1 MRPWRSAVQ
10 RPPAATFRSRAA
22 KMTFSQGECPMPQVK
37 LVQDSEASEEVR
49 AVFDDIRKMRNTDYV
64 NNIWRALAAHPPVL
78 KRFWGQ
84 MKEIMVKDSRIDS
97 LTKEFIYL
105 AVSITNNCEYCINS
119 HIAAARKKGMDDATL
134 AELVEIVALAN
145 AGNRLTQG
153 LQVEVDERAL
163 ADPIPTLALPLK
175 GREVFW
181 FLTFTASTFIY
192 HLHEFTMDL
201 ETVIRE

>member
-1 MRPWRSAVQ
+1 
-10 RPPAATFRSRAA
+10 
-22 KMTFSQGECPMPQVK
+22 MPQVK
-37 LVQDSEASEEVR
+37 LVQDSEASAEVR
-49 AVFDDIRKMRNTDYV
+49 AVFDDIRKTRNTDYV
-64 NNIWRALAAHPPVL
+64 NNIWRALAVHPPVL

-153 LQVEVDERAL
+153 LQVDVDERFKPA
-163 ADPIPTLALPLK
+163 K
-175 GREVFW
+175 
-181 FLTFTASTFIY
+181 
-192 HLHEFTMDL
+192 
-201 ETVIRE
+201 

>member
-1 MRPWRSAVQ
+1 
-10 RPPAATFRSRAA
+10 
-22 KMTFSQGECPMPQVK
+22 MPQVK
-37 LVQDSEASEEVR
+37 LVQDSEASAEVR
-49 AVFDDIRKMRNTDYV
+49 EVFDDIRKTRNTDYV
-64 NNIWRALAAHPPVL
+64 NNIWRALAEHPPVL
-78 KRFWGQ
+78 KRFWSQ

-153 LQVEVDERAL
+153 LQVEVDERFKPA
-163 ADPIPTLALPLK
+163 K
-175 GREVFW
+175 
-181 FLTFTASTFIY
+181 
-192 HLHEFTMDL
+192 
-201 ETVIRE
+201 

>member
-1 MRPWRSAVQ
+1 
-10 RPPAATFRSRAA
+10 
-22 KMTFSQGECPMPQVK
+22 MPQVK
-37 LVQDSEASEEVR
+37 LVQDNEASAEVR
-49 AVFDDIRKMRNTDYV
+49 AVFDDIRKSRNTDYV

-78 KRFWGQ
+78 KRFWSQ
-84 MKEIMVKDSRIDS
+84 MKEIMVKDSRIDA

-153 LQVEVDERAL
+153 LQVEVDERFKPKA
-163 ADPIPTLALPLK
+163 
-175 GREVFW
+175 
-181 FLTFTASTFIY
+181 
-192 HLHEFTMDL
+192 
-201 ETVIRE
+201 

>member
-1 MRPWRSAVQ
+1 MA
-10 RPPAATFRSRAA
+10 
-22 KMTFSQGECPMPQVK
+22 QVK
-37 LVQDSEASEEVR
+37 LVQDHEAGEEVR
-49 AVFDDIRKMRNTDYV
+49 AVFDDIRKTRNTDYV

-78 KRFWGQ
+78 KRFWSQ
-84 MKEIMVKDSRIDS
+84 MKEIMVKESRIDA

-153 LQVEVDERAL
+153 LQVEVDERF
-163 ADPIPTLALPLK
+163 K
-175 GREVFW
+175 VRE
-181 FLTFTASTFIY
+181 
-192 HLHEFTMDL
+192 
-201 ETVIRE
+201 